1 MRGRSIRLVLLV
13 AVLVVA
19 SGDASAQNFN
29 SAVDSVQPK
38 IVKVFGAGGLRGLE
52 AYQSGF
58 LVSPDGHIV
67 TVWSYVLDSDMITV
81 YLNDGRKFQ
90 AQMLGMDPRTEIAV
104 LKIEADS
111 LPHFVLQEAV
121 TLEPGARVLGF
132 SNMFGVAFGD
142 EAASVVHGLVSAKAE
157 LAARRGAYETNY
169 RGLAYILDAMTNN
182 PGAPGGALT
191 DRRGRLAGMLGKE
204 LRSSESNIW
213 LNYALPISEIA
224 TPVEEIIA
232 GKFNPAPR
240 DENAKR
246 PKEAHTLAALGLEL
260 LPDFLPRTPPFVEAV
275 KPDSSAAKA
284 GIRPDDL
291 ILFVNDRPA
300 PSCKQFVDELSFI
313 DRLDPIKL
321 TIQRGQ
327 DLVEITI
334 APD

>member
-1 MRGRSIRLVLLV
+1 MIRCTRYVALVI
-13 AVLVVA
+13 VLFAAA
-19 SGDASAQNFN
+19 SASAQSFN
-29 SAVDSVQPK
+29 AAVQSVQPR

-67 TVWSYVLDSDMITV
+67 TVWSYVLDSDVITV

-90 AQMLGMDPRTEIAV
+90 AQMVGMDPRTEIAV

-213 LNYALPISEIA
+213 LNYALPIGEIA

-246 PKEAHTLAALGLEL
+246 PKEAHTLTALGVEL

-300 PSCKQFVDELSFI
+300 PSCKQLVDELSFI

-334 APD
+334 AAD